1 MDSVFLVTSEYND
14 ACGCHPEYITTKV
27 GAFLTREAAEL
38 FIKNAP
44 TTFGSRNINRTLS
57 YEFGEIS
64 LLD

>member
-14 ACGCHPEYITTKV
+14 ACGCHPEYCTAKV

-44 TTFGSRNINRTLS
+44 QTTMVRNMSKTVT
-57 YEFGEIS
+57 YEIDELYILG
-64 LLD
+64 